1 MIKVIAHDT
10 TMEITIF
17 NSVYQNKKI
26 YSKNI
31 VISLKN
37 LNNLN
42 LRLVDQNK
50 FKSIK
55 ILKMLPNK
63 ISLFETVIVSANDE
77 LVRSYLRKEIR
88 YKDIVLKLHKI
99 MRLKEFIKLKKITPK
114 KITDIIKL
122 DQYVRLKIK
131 TKSV

>member
-1 MIKVIAHDT
+1 MIKVIAHNT
-10 TMEITIF
+10 TMEIPIF

-31 VISLKN
+31 GISLKN

-42 LRLVDQNK
+42 LRSVDQNK

-77 LVRSYLRKEIR
+77 LVRSYLRKDIR
-88 YKDIVLKLHKI
+88 YKDIVLKLYKI

>member
-1 MIKVIAHDT
+1 
-10 TMEITIF
+10 
-17 NSVYQNKKI
+17 
-26 YSKNI
+26 
-31 VISLKN
+31 
-37 LNNLN
+37 
-42 LRLVDQNK
+42 
-50 FKSIK
+50 
-55 ILKMLPNK
+55 MLPNK

-77 LVRSYLRKEIR
+77 LVRSYLRKDIR
-88 YKDIVLKLHKI
+88 YKDIVLKLYKI